1 MSYLYNAKGRLSLK
15 VSCSALMGALA
26 VILTLSGIEI
36 PFPPLPYLKFDL
48 AEIPSILTLGIFDLW
63 SALAVATIHFIAL
76 SVFRGWILGP
86 FMKYIAVVSTILGL
100 YIGFRIVKRGAL
112 RSFIIGLF
120 LAFFIR
126 CLSMSIANYI
136 VLKFISPSFFDYGVQ
151 CLSHFLRINLTKGVG
166 AMGLIILFTSIFNI
180 LHTILSALPL
190 YIINKELH
198 KRKIRS
204 K

>member
-1 MSYLYNAKGRLSLK
+1 MSYNTKRRLSLK
-15 VSCSALMGALA
+15 ISCSALMGALA

-76 SVFRGWILGP
+76 SAFRGWILGP
-86 FMKYIAVVSTILGL
+86 SMKYIAVISTILGL
-100 YIGFRIVKRGAL
+100 YIGLRITRRKFLRG
-112 RSFIIGLF
+112 FVIGLF
-120 LAFFIR
+120 LAFLIR
-126 CLSMSIANYI
+126 CLSMSIANYV

-151 CLSHFLRINLTKGVG
+151 CLSHFLGVDLTKGVS

-180 LHTILSALPL
+180 LHTILSAFPL
-190 YIINKELH
+190 YIIIKELSR
-198 KRKIRS
+198 RKVR
-204 K
+204 